1 MKSSGLKRMRA
12 SEFEVP
18 LTLQQAQEKSLKQQA
33 NRLQIRLKQNR
44 LQKQKSKAADTAQ
57 QIVKLQSKS
66 I

>member
-1 MKSSGLKRMRA
+1 MRA

-57 QIVKLQSKS
+57 QIVKLQNKS

>member
-1 MKSSGLKRMRA
+1 MRA
-12 SEFEVP
+12 SEFEAP
-18 LTLQQAQEKSLKQQA
+18 LTLQQAQDKSLKQQA

-57 QIVKLQSKS
+57 QIVKLQNKS